1 MMLNRVMGRVPRQDG
16 WASYFPDPS
25 MGREADAGSLV
36 IPTCLASYH
45 QSVGLN
51 ALSMVVL
58 SGVGTGKTSERRK
71 KLREVGRSFP

>member
-1 MMLNRVMGRVPRQDG
+1 MMLNRVAGTVPRQDG
-16 WASYFPDPS
+16 CASYSPDPS
-25 MGREADAGSLV
+25 MCREADAGSLV

-58 SGVGTGKTSERRK
+58 SGVEMGETSEWRK